1 MISIHYYIYII
12 LLSVHVCALWYL
24 YMSLELYIILLQPLW
39 NSLAVGMSLW
49 QYLDVIQFSLQ
60 LDHPQLSTL
69 VWLPRHDLLPITQIK
84 LVFFQNI
91 SKLFLSLSFFLSVSL
106 FLSLSL
112 YLSLFDIQCEYII
125 ACYDPWPWFLIT
137 MTHFWTCIHNLQ
149 VNYLQG
155 RLYRLFR
162 TLGFIDC

>member
-60 LDHPQLSTL
+60 LDHPRLSTL

-84 LVFFQNI
+84 LVFFPEYFKTVSLSI
-91 SKLFLSLSFFLSVSL
+91 FLSLC
-106 FLSLSL
+106 LSLSL
-112 YLSLFDIQCEYII
+112 SLSLSISTYSTYSVSISL
-125 ACYDPWPWFLIT
+125 PV
-137 MTHFWTCIHNLQ
+137 MTPD
-149 VNYLQG
+149 
-155 RLYRLFR
+155 
-162 TLGFIDC
+162 LGSW

>member
-60 LDHPQLSTL
+60 LDHPRLSTL

-112 YLSLFDIQCEYII
+112 SLSLLIRHTVWVYHCLLWPLTLVLDNH
-125 ACYDPWPWFLIT
+125 DPLLNMHT
-137 MTHFWTCIHNLQ
+137 
-149 VNYLQG
+149 
-155 RLYRLFR
+155 
-162 TLGFIDC
+162 